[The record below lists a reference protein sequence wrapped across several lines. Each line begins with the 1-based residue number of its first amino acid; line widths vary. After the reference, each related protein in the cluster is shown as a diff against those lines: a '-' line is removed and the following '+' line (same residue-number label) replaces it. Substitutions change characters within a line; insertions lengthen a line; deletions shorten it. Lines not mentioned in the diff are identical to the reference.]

1 MPANLTPQ
9 YHAAEQ
15 RFKDATTHEE
25 KIDALAEM
33 MAVIPK
39 HKGTEKI
46 RATLKQKM
54 AKLQKEGTKK
64 HGVSTAALL
73 YSVERSGAGQVVLAG
88 AANVG
93 KSSLLASL
101 THATPEIG
109 EYPYTTQLPLPG
121 MMSYEDIQIQLVD
134 IPPLTPEYYKPWMG
148 NLVRQADLILLVVDL
163 GSDDLLDQVESVLR
177 TLEGSRIRLVGKK
190 IPDDDADGGNAQ
202 GTIHRTILVANKQDT
217 AAAED
222 NLRILNEFFASRFEI
237 LPASAETGA
246 GLGSLRERIFQELD
260 VIRVYTKVPG
270 KKVDLSTPPFVLKR
284 GSTVLDAAAAVH
296 RGLAHTFRFAKV
308 WSSQR
313 AKGSVKHDG
322 QMVERSHCL
331 EDEDILELH

>member
-15 RFKDATTHEE
+15 RFKDATTHQE

-33 MAVIPK
+33 MAIIPK
-39 HKGTEKI
+39 HKGTEKM

-54 AKLQKEGTKK
+54 AKLRKEGTKK
-64 HGVSTAALL
+64 HCTSSVSLL
-73 YSVERSGAGQVVLAG
+73 YSVERTGAGQVVLVG
-88 AANVG
+88 AASVG

-121 MMSYEDIQIQLVD
+121 MMPYEDIQVQLVD

-148 NLVRQADLILLVVDL
+148 NLVRLADLTLLVVDL
-163 GSDDLLDQVESVLR
+163 GSDELLDQVESVLQ

-190 IPDDDADGGNAQ
+190 IPNGDDDGGGVQ
-202 GTIHRTILVANKQDT
+202 GTVRHTILVANKQD
-217 AAAED
+217 AAAASD
-222 NLRILNEFFASRFEI
+222 NLRILNEFFGSRFEI
-237 LPASAETGA
+237 LAASAKTGA
-246 GLGSLRERIFQELD
+246 GLELLRERVFRELD

-270 KKVDLSTPPFVLKR
+270 KKVELSTAPFVLKR

-308 WSSQR
+308 WSSR
-313 AKGSVKHDG
+313 SSEGSVKHDG

-331 EDEDILELH
+331 EDQDILELH